1 MTTKRPKAILTM
13 DGGGPNN
20 LLTTLLL
27 QRIENARPG
36 FLKGIDVISG
46 TSSGSVTTL
55 ILGASEDRVAGIN
68 QAVSVMKDS
77 TSTIGPHPL
86 PQALLGLT
94 GTAPF
99 ICNNQAQEYFGNLFQ
114 GLTMK
119 DLHLPTIIPA
129 FQLDNQAQLEAN
141 RAWRPVLLHNLE
153 SIPSAT
159 PDLLVVDAY
168 LRTTAVPIM
177 MPPYQGF
184 IDGGYFADN
193 PAMAALALVVEQARR
208 ATGRSRRNAM
218 GDVMILSVG
227 TGRNPLYLETTKE
240 SEPWGYLKW
249 LLDPANPFAALTAVF
264 DGSQEF
270 VDYLCESLL
279 EPEAYFRLDP
289 PLSVQIPSRDALALE
304 KHQHRSLLDKL
315 EDIAMAVPLGPVLAW
330 LDQAQWCRT

>member
-1 MTTKRPKAILTM
+1 MTRPKAILTM

-20 LLTTLLL
+20 LLTTILL
-27 QRIENARPG
+27 QRIENERPG
-36 FLKGIDVISG
+36 FLRGIDVISG

-55 ILGASEDRVAGIN
+55 ILGASKDRVAGIN

-77 TSTIGPHPL
+77 SSTVGPHPI

-99 ICNNQAQEYFGNLFQ
+99 LCNKQAQEFFSSLFGT
-114 GLTMK
+114 LTMK

-129 FQLDNQAQLEAN
+129 FQLDNNAELEVN
-141 RAWRPVLLHNLE
+141 RAWRPVLLHNLD

-193 PAMAALALVVEQARR
+193 PAMAALALVIEQSRRITGRPRR
-208 ATGRSRRNAM
+208 AALA
-218 GDVMILSVG
+218 DVMVLSLG
-227 TGRNPLYLETTKE
+227 TGRNPLFLETTKE

-249 LLDPANPFAALTAVF
+249 LLDPSNPFAALTAVF

-270 VDYLCESLL
+270 VDYLCQSFL

-289 PLSVQIPSRDALALE
+289 PLSIQTPSRDALALE
-304 KHQHRSLLDKL
+304 PDQHQSLLQKL
-315 EDIAMAVPLGPVLAW
+315 EGIAMDVPLQPVLAW
-330 LDQAQWCRT
+330 LDQAQWCRP